1 MQDNQGSALH
11 RFFPGIARQA
21 KFWALAVI
29 PLIALSAILFLTLD
43 NAQTYNVIRVSLNNK
58 SAISSV
64 QQTDLSTDRQASD
77 RTLRVAIS
85 SVLSPTKTLEHYQ
98 ELLTH
103 MEEHLGK
110 QVTLILKPTYAEV
123 NDLIIGER
131 VDLGFVCSLAYVKGS
146 DDFGMELLVAP
157 QMNGETVYYSY
168 LIVPQNSNVKG
179 LNDLRD
185 SSFAFTDPLSNS
197 GHLAPTYQLSLL
209 GESPATFFNRYIF
222 TYSHDNSIVAVAD
235 GLVDGAAIDSL
246 VYDQAAASDTNVA
259 SKTNIVSRWG
269 PYGIP
274 PIVTSPGLN
283 PQLKRELEDFFLN
296 LHRSDKGAEIIAKL
310 QIDRFVEVP
319 NSRYDSIREMTS
331 ELGW

>member
-1 MQDNQGSALH
+1 MHKNGSILE
-11 RFFPGIARQA
+11 RILPGIARQP
-21 KFWALAVI
+21 KFWALAIV
-29 PLIALSAILFLTLD
+29 PLIALSAILFLSLD
-43 NAQTYNVIRVSLNNK
+43 NAQTYDLLKVNLNNK

-64 QQTDLSTDRQASD
+64 LQTDLSDASQAGAK
-77 RTLRVAIS
+77 TLRVAIS
-85 SVLSPTKTLEHYQ
+85 SVISPTKTLEHYQ

-103 MEEHLGK
+103 VEEYLGRR
-110 QVTLILKPTYAEV
+110 VTLILKPTYAEV
-123 NDLIIGER
+123 NDLILGKR
-131 VDLGFVCSLAYVKGS
+131 VDLGFVCSLAYVKGN

-168 LIVPQNSNVKG
+168 LIVPQDSHVKG
-179 LNDLRD
+179 LIDLRN

-222 TYSHDNSIVAVAD
+222 TYSHDNSIVAVTD

-246 VYDQAAASDTNVA
+246 IYDQTAASDTDVA
-259 SKTNIVSRWG
+259 SKTRIVSRWG

-274 PIVTSPGLN
+274 PVVTSPGLN
-283 PQLKRELEDFFLN
+283 PELKRELKDFFLN
-296 LHRSDKGAEIIAKL
+296 LHHYDKGAEILSKL
-310 QIDRFVEVP
+310 KIDRFVQIP
-319 NSRYDSIREMTS
+319 NSSYDSIREMIV